1 MNENP
6 PDFSPADFDLLFNEQ
21 RQPLRNVLVRLAGE
35 AHADDLLQETYIKA
49 VRGWHGFQGQAN
61 RATWLHRI
69 ARNAALDFLRS
80 RQNREAK
87 LNTPLE
93 GDAAE
98 GNEMAFYDPAVRT
111 KNIEA
116 EEMHGCIREY
126 LERLPASQREILE
139 LKDLHGLT
147 NPEIAQRLGVTV
159 DTAKI
164 RLHRARAALRREME
178 AGCEIYQSDNGD
190 LACDR
195 RDGGCVSLAPEISSK
210 EVTPDT
216 GARCPESD
224 GRISN
229 NENIMFSSS
238 SNCCA
243 PTSCAAPAPSA
254 ATSSQFTAVAA
265 EFVALGAAIGS
276 NCEHCLRYHTAE
288 ALKVGISIDDIA
300 KAIEMAEKVKG
311 TPAQLM
317 RRLAER
323 LLKNGGRDSEAAPST
338 TGGCGC
344 Q

>member
-1 MNENP
+1 MNDTP
-6 PDFSPADFDLLFNEQ
+6 SGLDLLFTEQ
-21 RQPLRNVLVRLAGE
+21 KQRLRNLLVGLAGD

-49 VRGWHGFQGQAN
+49 ARGWHGFQGQSN

-69 ARNAALDFLRS
+69 ARNAAVDFLRS

-93 GDAAE
+93 AGEVE
-98 GNEMAFYDPAVRT
+98 GNERAFHDPAVRT

-126 LERLPASQREILE
+126 VGRLPAPQREILE

-147 NPEIAQRLGVTV
+147 NPEIAQRLGVTLN
-159 DTAKI
+159 TAKI

-178 AGCEIYQSDNGD
+178 EGCDIYQSDTGD

-195 RDGGCVSLAPEISSK
+195 RAGGCVSLAQAISSK
-210 EVTPDT
+210 EVTPET
-216 GARCPESD
+216 GARCSESD
-224 GRISN
+224 GWNSN

-243 PTSCAAPAPSA
+243 STPSAAPAA
-254 ATSSQFTAVAA
+254 APASSSQFTAVAA

-288 ALKVGISIDDIA
+288 ALKVGISIEDIA
-300 KAIEMAEKVKG
+300 RAIEMAEKVKG

-323 LLKNGGRDSEAAPST
+323 LLKNGGRDSEAAPSS